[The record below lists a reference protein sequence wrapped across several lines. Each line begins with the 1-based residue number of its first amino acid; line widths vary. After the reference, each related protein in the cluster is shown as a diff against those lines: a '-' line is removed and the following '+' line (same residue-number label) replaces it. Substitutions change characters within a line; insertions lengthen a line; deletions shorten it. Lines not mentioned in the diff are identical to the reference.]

1 VTASPDAKRSSAP
14 DAKRVSPAP
23 DPRPT
28 AVADTRPAAGG
39 DAKAREDLGLSGLNQ
54 ALPSDDA
61 AAARHPTLNTKPLFK
76 LMVEKK
82 ASDLFFTS
90 NAPIKI
96 KIEGQIMPVN
106 RQVLTPETVRQ
117 TAFALMTREQR
128 QYFVQEWELD
138 FALAEPGLGR
148 FRVNVFMQRGF
159 PAMVM
164 RYISADMPRLETLGL
179 PEVVTELALQKRGMI
194 LMVGATGSGKSTTL
208 AAMINHRNEN
218 ASDHIV
224 TIEDPIEFLH
234 ANKRSLI
241 NQREVGLDTKS
252 YSRAL
257 RGVVRAAPDVILI
270 GEVRDK
276 EGMEAAI
283 NLSGTGHL
291 VLATLHANNCAESLD
306 RIINMF
312 PREQHS
318 QIFLDLSQYLRAV
331 MAQRLVMGKDSRRV
345 AAVEVMLNTPHIATL
360 IKKGD
365 VVSIKEAI
373 AASGDKSIQSFDA
386 SLHRLCQQGRVT
398 LEEALAN
405 ADSRSNLEAKINF
418 G

>member
-1 VTASPDAKRSSAP
+1 VKAARDVT
-14 DAKRVSPAP
+14 
-23 DPRPT
+23 T
-28 AVADTRPAAGG
+28 
-39 DAKAREDLGLSGLNQ
+39 REDLEATGPNP
-54 ALPSDDA
+54 ALTEVVGA
-61 AAARHPTLNTKPLFK
+61 AGSSRHPTLNTKPLFK

-96 KIEGQIMPVN
+96 KIEGQILPVN
-106 RQVLTPETVRQ
+106 KQVLTPETVRQ
-117 TAFALMTREQR
+117 TAFALMTPEQR
-128 QYFVQEWELD
+128 DHFQREWELD
-138 FALAEPGLGR
+138 FAVSEPGLGR

-164 RYISADMPRLETLGL
+164 RYITADMPRLDSLGL
-179 PEVVTELALQKRGMI
+179 PEVVSELTLLKRGLL

-208 AAMINHRNEN
+208 AAMLNFRNEN
-218 ASDHIV
+218 VSDHIV

-234 ANKRSLI
+234 TNKRSI
-241 NQREVGLDTKS
+241 VNQREVGLDTKS

-270 GEVRDK
+270 GEIRDK

-283 NLSGTGHL
+283 NLAGTGHL

-312 PREQHS
+312 PRDQHN
-318 QIFLDLSQYLRAV
+318 QIFLDLSQYLRAI

-345 AAVEVMLNTPHIATL
+345 AAVEVMRNTPHIGTL

-373 AASGDKSIQSFDA
+373 NASSDVSIQSFDS
-386 SLHRLCQQGRVT
+386 SLFNLYKQGRIA

-405 ADSRSNLEAKINF
+405 ADSRANLEAKINF